1 MWFVQNVPMNGKSLK
16 YAQSAKL
23 EVKGK
28 ERWRLALISLRDRG
42 ENGIDGLLR
51 SVLRKEK
58 KWKNRKG
65 LRDQKEEDLDDL
77 T

>member
-1 MWFVQNVPMNGKSLK
+1 MWFVQNAPMNGKSSK
-16 YAQSAKL
+16 YAPSAKL

-28 ERWRLALISLRDRG
+28 ERWRCALISLRDKG
-42 ENGIDGLLR
+42 ENAFDGLRR
-51 SVLRKEK
+51 SALRKER
-58 KWKNRKG
+58 KWKSRKG